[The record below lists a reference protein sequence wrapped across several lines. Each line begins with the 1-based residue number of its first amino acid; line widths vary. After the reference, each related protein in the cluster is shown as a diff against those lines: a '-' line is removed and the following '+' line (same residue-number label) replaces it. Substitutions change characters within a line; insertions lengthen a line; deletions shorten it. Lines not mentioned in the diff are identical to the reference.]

1 MSRNG
6 HLPDGWKYRR
16 LGEIC
21 QINPPRNAEVRARKP
36 DQSTSFLPM
45 ANIDGK
51 LGRIGKLETR
61 SYEELRSGY
70 TYFEEN
76 DFLFAKI
83 TPCMQNGKHAL
94 ARNLIDGIG
103 FGSTEFHVI
112 RPSAEATPEYIDHF
126 LKQPSVIRA
135 AEQSLTGSSGQKR
148 VPEDFLADLHIPV
161 PPLHQQRK
169 IVEILG
175 SVNENIEKT
184 KTLITKL
191 QDLKRGMMQELLT
204 NGIGHTE
211 FEESPVG
218 KIPAGWGVC
227 RLGDVAHVIDCV
239 HKTAAYQ
246 PSGIPILHPR
256 NVRSDGL
263 DLSDID
269 YVSQEDFDILT
280 SRHVPRRG
288 DIIFLRSVSS
298 GIVCYVDVDR
308 QFCIGHDLVIITRLE
323 ADTRFLFYALSSE
336 PVASQIARNSSG
348 STFERIG
355 LADIRNLLVPVPSI
369 AEQHKIA
376 SILDATD
383 RRISTKK
390 MHACKLMDMRTAL
403 AQDLF
408 AGKVRVE
415 E

>member
-36 DQSTSFLPM
+36 NQPTSFLPM
-45 ANIDGK
+45 TNIDGK

-94 ARNLIDGIG
+94 AHNLIDGIG

-112 RPSAEATPEYIDHF
+112 RPSAEVTSEYIDHF

-148 VPEDFLADLHIPV
+148 VPEDFLADLRVPA
-161 PPLHQQRK
+161 PPLSRQRK
-169 IVEILG
+169 IVDILG
-175 SVNENIEKT
+175 SVNESIENAQA
-184 KTLITKL
+184 LFAKL
-191 QDLKRGMMQELLT
+191 HNLKKAMMHELLT
-204 NGIGHTE
+204 KGIGHTE
-211 FEESPVG
+211 FKNSHIG
-218 KIPAGWGVC
+218 RIPSGWGVC

-239 HKTAAYQ
+239 HKTAAYR

-256 NVRSDGL
+256 NVKPDGL
-263 DLSDID
+263 DLSNID

-298 GIVCYVDVDR
+298 GAVCYVDVDR
-308 QFCIGHDLVIITRLE
+308 QFCIGQI
-323 ADTRFLFYALSSE
+323 LSLLLGWKLTHGSYYMHCH
-336 PVASQIARNSSG
+336 RN
-348 STFERIG
+348 R
-355 LADIRNLLVPVPSI
+355 
-369 AEQHKIA
+369 
-376 SILDATD
+376 
-383 RRISTKK
+383 
-390 MHACKLMDMRTAL
+390 
-403 AQDLF
+403 
-408 AGKVRVE
+408 
-415 E
+415 